1 MFTPAIIHAAYIN
14 GPIVTVRRAVIK
26 GKPWTEYSVR
36 VIRIDGDTL
45 TYTTDGMWSS
55 TITRNKFADWS

>member
-1 MFTPAIIHAAYIN
+1 MFTPDVIHAAYIN